1 MPYNP
6 KYGRAPGPQQ
16 GVDGDPRI
24 EGGSRWNPDGYHPH
38 TGNYNGTPPE
48 DRQQP
53 GWGGY
58 PPANTQGPAGNTTI
72 GGASDYWQ
80 GYFQQNMNTQ
90 PQLPGVDTAN
100 ADQDKAMQ
108 QQLMQQLQAQAAGT
122 LDTQAQRELGQGNFE
137 AQGQQY
143 ALAAGQRGTGAGAQ
157 LAQAQTGAQ
166 QIHAGLGGQ
175 QQILMRQQQQ
185 AAQAQL
191 AQMYAAQQGQ
201 DQNQANNIAQ
211 SQLRGQAQSDQM
223 NQFYSGQGIQNS
235 LNQYQIGTGLAEA
248 KNGMN
253 TGQANLAQGWLQ
265 SGGQALATGIGALN
279 QIDWGGAN
287 NEGLPTDNLAPKYY
301 QQPQVSDAS
310 EWNRYPY

>member
-24 EGGSRWNPDGYHPH
+24 EGGSRWNPDGYRPH
-38 TGNYNGTPPE
+38 TGNYDGTPPE

-53 GWGGY
+53 GWGGFQQ
-58 PPANTQGPAGNTTI
+58 PAPATPATPSPSHGSQDPNNPS
-72 GGASDYWQ
+72 AYWQ
-80 GYFQQNMNTQ
+80 NYFQAGMATQ
-90 PQLPGVDTAN
+90 PQMPGVDTAN

-122 LDTQAQRELGQGNFE
+122 LNTQAQRELGQGNFE
-137 AQGQQY
+137 AQGSQY

-166 QIHAGLGGQ
+166 QIQAGLGGQ

-201 DQNQANNIAQ
+201 DQNQANNMAQ
-211 SQLRGQAQSDQM
+211 AQVRGQAQNDQM
-223 NQFYSGQGIQNS
+223 NQFYAGQGMQNG
-235 LNQYQIGTGLAEA
+235 LNQYQNQMGYADA
-248 KNGMN
+248 KNQFGLDA
-253 TGQANLAQGWLQ
+253 TNLAQQGLQ
-265 SGGQALATGIGALN
+265 SAAGAAATGIGAIN
-279 QIDWGGAN
+279 QIDWNTQQQNAQQSN
-287 NEGLPTDNLAPKYY
+287 PNEWTPWPY
-301 QQPQVSDAS
+301 QNP
-310 EWNRYPY
+310 